1 MFYLAVAL
9 KSYDAQATHS
19 DSITTYLASCPADHV
34 TAGSTVAMLQLEY
47 LGLALALGLLI
58 GVERGWAYREAE
70 AGSRI
75 AGIRTFGLIALA
87 GGLAGLIGSTVHIAL
102 ATILIAAV
110 ATLVVI
116 GYRQSLANAPNV
128 SATMAIVMLLTL
140 SIGLLATIGQPV
152 IASVTAAVVTLVLS
166 LRRQLHGWLG
176 RLSEIEVQA
185 IARFALIAL
194 AILPLLPDRAMGP
207 YEAWNPHQLWT
218 MVVLVSGLSFLGYVA
233 SKRFGPSRGTIATAA
248 AGAMVSSTAV
258 TASLATRLRADEEA
272 PGTLI
277 AGIAASSAVMFLR
290 VLLMV
295 SVLAPFAL
303 RSLILIIGPAALI
316 SLIATWWSLRKVA
329 GQQRAVEKQIALRN
343 PFDLGP
349 ALILVAVVM
358 FLSLIARW
366 VLADFG
372 DAGLATVLAISGM
385 VDVDSAII
393 TMGGLPP
400 SSLAP
405 VTAGLILAA
414 PVLLN
419 TVLKAGIAI
428 GIAGW
433 RRGLPAARPLLL
445 STAAALM
452 MLPLLLIDVRLPF

>member
-1 MFYLAVAL
+1 
-9 KSYDAQATHS
+9 
-19 DSITTYLASCPADHV
+19 
-34 TAGSTVAMLQLEY
+34 MLQLGY

-87 GGLAGLIGSTVHIAL
+87 GGLAGLVGSTVHIAL

-110 ATLVVI
+110 AALVVI

-140 SIGLLATIGQPV
+140 CIGLLATIGQPI

-207 YEAWNPHQLWT
+207 YEAWNPQQLWM
-218 MVVLVSGLSFLGYVA
+218 MVVLVSGLSFVGYVA

-258 TASLATRLRADEEA
+258 TASLATRLRANDEA
-272 PGTLI
+272 PGILI
-277 AGIAASSAVMFLR
+277 AGIAAASAVMLLR

-295 SVLAPFAL
+295 AVLSPFAL
-303 RSLILIIGPAALI
+303 RSLTLIIGPAALI
-316 SLIATWWSLRKVA
+316 SLIATWWSLRTVA
-329 GQQRAVEKQIALRN
+329 KPQSTEEKQFVLRN

-349 ALILVAVVM
+349 ALILVALVM
-358 FLSLIARW
+358 ILSLIARW
-366 VLADFG
+366 VLARFG

-419 TVLKAGIAI
+419 TLLKAGIAI
-428 GIAGW
+428 GIAGT

-445 STAAALM
+445 SMAGALL